1 MHCIDEELYPIKCLE
16 LSGLNGTEI
25 LEGQNLKDPER
36 WSELISI
43 YQGNPKYLQNIT
55 LLIKDFFDDSVS
67 TFLAEEQPILSNPM
81 RSQFKQ
87 LFSRLSSTEK
97 QVVFEL
103 SQFSEPVSRETLKEK
118 LTISSTDFIN
128 ALESLQ
134 KRYLISK
141 IKTDKTQFYL
151 SPIFKVYLATLS

>member
-1 MHCIDEELYPIKCLE
+1 
-16 LSGLNGTEI
+16 
-25 LEGQNLKDPER
+25 
-36 WSELISI
+36 
-43 YQGNPKYLQNIT
+43 
-55 LLIKDFFDDSVS
+55 DSVS

-87 LFSRLSSTEK
+87 LFSRLSSIEK